1 MTADMPIQSLVFT
14 AAALYNEAQDR
25 MAVIETVGLSRL
37 FGKHIA
43 VEDLTL
49 AVEAGE
55 VLGFLGP
62 NGAGKTTT
70 IRMLA
75 GMIAPTKGYAI
86 VAGHRTDRN
95 LEQLHEAIGM
105 LTEMP
110 GFYSRLSARRNL
122 EYFASFYSSVKSPGG
137 QVEKY
142 LRLIGLWER
151 GDDKVG
157 TFSKGMKQRL
167 ALARA
172 LVHEPEVLFLDE
184 PTAGLDPEAAAEV
197 RKMIQRL
204 GAEGHTIFLSTHNL
218 NEAEMLCNRIAV
230 LHTTLLALDTPEQLR
245 QRFFRRQLIVQLET
259 PNAHVVQTIR
269 ELPFVQELR
278 ETGTQLILE
287 LADSQRNRPEL
298 VKAVVEAG
306 GRVIAVSEKQYPLEE
321 VYLRLLHEESG
332 NES

>member
-1 MTADMPIQSLVFT
+1 MVI
-14 AAALYNEAQDR
+14 
-25 MAVIETVGLSRL
+25 IETFGLSRH
-37 FGKHIA
+37 FGKTAA

-86 VAGHRTDRN
+86 VAGHRTDRDV
-95 LEQLHEAIGM
+95 EQLHEVVGM
-105 LTEMP
+105 LTETP
-110 GFYSRLSARRNL
+110 GFYSRLSAKRNL
-122 EYFASFYSSVKSPGG
+122 EYFASFYSSIESPSK

-151 GDDKVG
+151 CHDKVG

-167 ALARA
+167 ALVRA
-172 LVHEPEVLFLDE
+172 LVHEPKVLFLDE
-184 PTAGLDPEAAAEV
+184 PTAGLDPEVAVEV
-197 RKMIQRL
+197 REMIHRL
-204 GAEGHTIFLSTHNL
+204 GEEGRTIFLSTHNL

-230 LHTTLLALDTPEQLR
+230 LHTRLLALDTSEQLR
-245 QRFFRRQLIVQLET
+245 RRFFRRQLMVQLEVPDT
-259 PNAHVVQTIR
+259 QVVQTIR
-269 ELPFVQELR
+269 KLPFVQEVR
-278 ETGTQLILE
+278 EEGSQLILE
-287 LADSQRNRPEL
+287 LTDSERNRPEL
-298 VKAVVEAG
+298 VKAIVEAG

-321 VYLRLLHEESG
+321 VYFRLLREEGG

>member
-1 MTADMPIQSLVFT
+1 MVIIESFG
-14 AAALYNEAQDR
+14 LYR
-25 MAVIETVGLSRL
+25 Y
-37 FGKHIA
+37 FGKTTA

-86 VAGHRTDRN
+86 VAGHRTDRDV
-95 LEQLHEAIGM
+95 EQLHEVVGI
-105 LTEMP
+105 LTETP
-110 GFYSRLSARRNL
+110 GFYSRLSAKRNL
-122 EYFASFYSSVKSPGG
+122 EYFASFYSSIESPSK

-142 LRLIGLWER
+142 LKLIGLWER
-151 GDDKVG
+151 CNDRVG
-157 TFSKGMKQRL
+157 TFSKGMKHRL
-167 ALARA
+167 ALVRA
-172 LVHEPEVLFLDE
+172 LVHEPKVLFLDE

-197 RKMIQRL
+197 REMINRL
-204 GAEGHTIFLSTHNL
+204 GKEGHTIFLSTHNL

-230 LHTTLLALDTPEQLR
+230 IHTRLLALDTPENLR
-245 QRFFRRQLIVQLET
+245 RRFFRRQLIVQLEVPDT
-259 PNAHVVQTIR
+259 QVVQTVR
-269 ELPFVQELR
+269 KLPFVQEVH
-278 ETGTQLILE
+278 EEGSQLILE
-287 LADSQRNRPEL
+287 LTDSERNRPEL
-298 VKAVVEAG
+298 VQAIVEAG

-321 VYLRLLHEESG
+321 IYFRLLREESG